1 MCHLP
6 FQALGRCSEHHKI
19 NLCVCGAFILV
30 KETESNPA
38 NKCRSFSLL
47 SDALERSESGEEMG
61 MTRLRRWEG
70 AMLGSSAKASQR
82 GERWR
87 LGGNSQEASK
97 GASRER
103 TAPWQRSRTGGDQ
116 SRVLQESS
124 AGRVS
129 RGERVGRTVAGGRSG
144 WRQQPPERRLEATGD
159 FRTKAWHS
167 LIYVFKMSLWQWP
180 IESALLW
187 YSNILRIFTYMLLST
202 WLVKGSAS
210 WGGDSYHWASFVPF
224 CSACHAFFTCFVAR
238 LLGIA
243 VSSRSHLH
251 CGLWLY
257 CF

>member
-19 NLCVCGAFILV
+19 NLCVCGAFILI

-38 NKCRSFSLL
+38 NKCSSFSLL

-61 MTRLRRWEG
+61 TTRLRRWEG

-103 TAPWQRSRTGGDQ
+103 TACLVAEQDWRWSEQGPGGEQRGPCEPRGASGEDRGRREVG
-116 SRVLQESS
+116 VAAAA
-124 AGRVS
+124 AGTS
-129 RGERVGRTVAGGRSG
+129 
-144 WRQQPPERRLEATGD
+144 LEATGD

-187 YSNILRIFTYMLLST
+187 YSNILCIFTYMLLST

-210 WGGDSYHWASFVPF
+210 WGGDSYHWASF
-224 CSACHAFFTCFVAR
+224 CAFLLCMPCFLYMLCRSVVR
-238 LLGIA
+238 D
-243 VSSRSHLH
+243 SS
-251 CGLWLY
+251 
-257 CF
+257 FK